1 VRKRTKN
8 ERGKTMKIVKA
19 KNTDLENI
27 VLLDK
32 EMIGTDRRKV
42 EIEEAI
48 GQSRCLLVFEE
59 SELAGFLIYHTS
71 FFECCFIS
79 LIMIKASFQRRGI
92 ASALLS
98 HMADISPTEK
108 LFSSTNQSNDAMHKV
123 FEANGFAKS
132 GFIDNLDEGDPEII
146 YFIEKRGEG

>member
-79 LIMIKASFQRRGI
+79 LIIKPSFQRRGI

-108 LFSSTNQSNDAMHKV
+108 LFSSTNQSNYV
-123 FEANGFAKS
+123 
-132 GFIDNLDEGDPEII
+132 EGI
-146 YFIEKRGEG
+146 